1 MKKLFLILLIIVIAS
16 LGLVS
21 EDFLKFLLSG
31 HSATKGMILI
41 RHNSLTVA
49 GIALIAIGFTIF
61 LERSRWNR
69 YLLSVS
75 LILLVLSLRTFVI
88 DANNKNIVLVSGFS
102 IFQISKCE
110 FSELDNCKVKFGIF
124 LGGKVQ
130 KELNK
135 CRSETSK
142 TNINSSIAEKTVD

>member
-1 MKKLFLILLIIVIAS
+1 MKIKKLFLIILIMAIAS
-16 LGLVS
+16 FGLIS
-21 EDFLKFLLSG
+21 EDLLKFLLSG

-41 RHNSLTVA
+41 RHNFLIVLAISF
-49 GIALIAIGFTIF
+49 IAIGFTVF

-69 YLLSVS
+69 YLLGVS

-88 DANNKNIVLVSGFS
+88 DANNKNIILVSGFS

-110 FSELDNCKVKFGIF
+110 FSELDSCNVKFGVF
-124 LGGKVQ
+124 LGSRVE

-135 CRSETSK
+135 FRTETSQTLENPK
-142 TNINSSIAEKTVD
+142 Q